1 MFIDARSLLPNQVID
16 ADICII
22 GAGAAGL
29 ALAREFKTQPYHVC
43 LLESGGFTLDRA
55 TQSLYSGQNKGLSY
69 YPLNEA
75 RARYFGGTTNLWG
88 GTTRP
93 LDDID
98 FTERSWVPYSG
109 WPIAKND
116 LQPYYDLARQFLDPV
131 NLSCNSDWTAA
142 WEPSQTSRRCKQAGE
157 LITYLFQLVA
167 FDRLRLGE
175 RYRAE
180 LEAEPN
186 INLYFHA
193 STVAIETNKIATT
206 VNRICAASS
215 PDQQFWINAKLFI
228 LATGGIE
235 NPRLLLASNQ
245 TQTCGLG
252 NQHDQVGKCFMEHPF
267 INAGKILCSSPQ
279 TALPFQD
286 KFQTAHGTRCFA
298 TLSLSEP
305 VQQREQLLNSF
316 VKFVP
321 VSDPWSEAY
330 TRLRHRLHGTK
341 ASVFSPVPPEAFPS
355 IQAGPVL
362 SAKQY
367 QSASVAQDLRTLCT
381 HFDRLLG
388 RTIFKAS
395 QSTSSLSPG
404 WFDVLVVTEQAPHP
418 SSCITLSP
426 ERDRLGL
433 NQVEL
438 HWNLSSLEHHTL
450 QRSLQIVITGLQNA
464 GLLQTT
470 NLTPAELLMHQPV
483 QGSYHH
489 LGTTR
494 MSLNPRQGVVDTNCL
509 VHGLSNLYIA
519 GSSVFPTG
527 GISNPT
533 LTLVA
538 LAIRLA
544 DHLKMR
550 LATETVVLHHD
561 PVPTAV

>member
-1 MFIDARSLLPNQVID
+1 MFIDARSLLPDQVID

-29 ALAREFKTQPYHVC
+29 AIAREFRTQPYQVC
-43 LLESGGFTLDRA
+43 LLESGGFTLDRV
-55 TQSLYSGQNKGLSY
+55 TQSLYAGQNRGLPY

-98 FTERSWVPYSG
+98 FTERSWVPGSG

-116 LQPYYDLARQFLDPV
+116 LQPYYDLAQQFLDPI
-131 NLSCNSDWTAA
+131 NLSCHLDWTEA
-142 WEPSQTSRRCKQAGE
+142 WKPSQTSSCFKQADE

-175 RYRAE
+175 LYRAE

-193 STVAIETNKIATT
+193 STVAIETSKIATT
-206 VNRICAASS
+206 VHRICAASS
-215 PDQQFWINAKLFI
+215 PDQRFWINAKLFI

-245 TQTCGLG
+245 TQMCGLG

-298 TLSLSEP
+298 TLSLSET

-321 VSDPWSEAY
+321 VNDPWSEAY

-341 ASVFSPVPPEAFPS
+341 SSIFSPVPPEAFPS

-388 RTIFKAS
+388 RTIAKIS
-395 QSTSSLSPG
+395 QSTSSRSPS
-404 WFDVLVVTEQAPHP
+404 WFDVLVVTEQAPNP
-418 SSCITLSP
+418 SSYITLST

-438 HWNLSSLEHHTL
+438 NWTLSSLEHHTL
-450 QRSLQIVITGLQNA
+450 QRSLQLVMEGVQTA
-464 GLLQTT
+464 GWLQTS
-470 NLTPAELLMHQPV
+470 NLTPLELLRHQPV
-483 QGSYHH
+483 HGSYHH

-494 MSLNPRQGVVDTNCL
+494 MSLDPKQGVVDTNCL

-550 LATETVVLHHD
+550 LATETIILRNQPLSVSI
-561 PVPTAV
+561 